1 MISKTNPL
9 YVKADLLA
17 RETYKV
23 VLLFPKFEMYGLSSQ
38 LRRAIISVIL
48 NIIEGF
54 ARQSKKEFRRF
65 LLMSFGS
72 LEEGRYILEFANKQK
87 YFDDNKYN
95 ELNKLLDEVAKILW
109 SIINKEEEN

>member
-38 LRRAIISVIL
+38 LRRAIISDI
-48 NIIEGF
+48 
-54 ARQSKKEFRRF
+54 
-65 LLMSFGS
+65 
-72 LEEGRYILEFANKQK
+72 K
-87 YFDDNKYN
+87 YY
-95 ELNKLLDEVAKILW
+95 
-109 SIINKEEEN
+109 